1 MFQLMVQSCR
11 CLAVLTVITGLAYPL
26 LVTGIAQGLFP
37 AAANGGLIRQNDRVV
52 GARLIGQPFE
62 GTKYFWGRPSA
73 TSPFPY
79 NSASSSGSNLGPS
92 NPDFRKAVEG
102 RVATLKAANPQG
114 GTIPLDLI
122 TASASGLDPHVSP
135 EAALY
140 QVPRVAAARSVP
152 VEHVRELITRF
163 TDAPQFGF
171 LGNSGVNVL
180 LLNQAL
186 DRHE

>member
-1 MFQLMVQSCR
+1 MTKLIIESCR
-11 CLAVLTVITGLAYPL
+11 CLAALTVITGLAYPL

-37 AAANGGLIRQNDRVV
+37 VAANGGLIRQNNRVV

-62 GTKYFWGRPSA
+62 GARYFWGRPSA
-73 TSPFPY
+73 TGPFPY

-102 RVATLKAANPQG
+102 RIATLKAANPQG
-114 GTIPLDLI
+114 GAIPLDLV

-140 QVPRVAAARSVP
+140 QAPRVAAARGAP
-152 VEHVRELITRF
+152 LEHLQQLITRF
-163 TDAPQFGF
+163 TDAPQFGL
-171 LGNSGVNVL
+171 LGNPGVNVL

-186 DRHE
+186 DRNE

>member
-1 MFQLMVQSCR
+1 MTKLIIESCR

-26 LVTGIAQGLFP
+26 LVTAIAQGLFP

-73 TSPFPY
+73 TSPFAY

-92 NPDFRKAVEG
+92 NPDFRKAIEG
-102 RVATLKAANPQG
+102 RVAALNAANPHG
-114 GTIPLDLI
+114 GAIPLDLV
-122 TASASGLDPHVSP
+122 TASASGLDPHISP
-135 EAALY
+135 GAALY
-140 QVPRVAAARSVP
+140 QAPRVAAARSVP
-152 VEHVRELITRF
+152 VDHLRQLITRL
-163 TDAPQFGF
+163 TDAPQFGI
-171 LGNSGVNVL
+171 LGNAGVNVL